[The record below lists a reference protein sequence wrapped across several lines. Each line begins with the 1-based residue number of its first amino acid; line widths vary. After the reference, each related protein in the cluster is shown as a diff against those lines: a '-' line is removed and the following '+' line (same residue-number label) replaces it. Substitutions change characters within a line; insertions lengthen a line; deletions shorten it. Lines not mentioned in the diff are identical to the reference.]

1 MVGDISAERYSNR
14 PMNQAFKDNMAEL
27 GVEMQWPDPKKQYG
41 SSDIGNVSIKIPAIH
56 DYLSITDDKSVQSHT
71 VEYAAC
77 AATPEAIEVCI
88 KGAKGLA
95 MTGYDILASEDFQ
108 REIKEYH
115 LQQVPEFY
123 RK

>member
-1 MVGDISAERYSNR
+1 M
-14 PMNQAFKDNMAEL
+14 
-27 GVEMQWPDPKKQYG
+27 
-41 SSDIGNVSIKIPAIH
+41 
-56 DYLSITDDKSVQSHT
+56 QSHT

-88 KGAKGLA
+88 EGAKGLA

-115 LQQVPEFY
+115 LQQVPGFLS
-123 RK
+123 